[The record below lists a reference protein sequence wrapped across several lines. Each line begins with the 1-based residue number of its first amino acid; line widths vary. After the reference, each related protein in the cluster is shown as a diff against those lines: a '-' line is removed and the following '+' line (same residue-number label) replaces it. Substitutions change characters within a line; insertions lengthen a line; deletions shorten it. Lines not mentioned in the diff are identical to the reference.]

1 MRKVVIG
8 VMACFALSS
17 VAFARVDINTATESE
32 LEALKGIGPVR
43 AQAIIEY
50 RQKHGA
56 FKSLKELEMVPGVA
70 TTTVEKIKDE
80 VTIDGRS
87 AGAKGLRKSSE
98 ASSATL
104 QRDPR
109 N

>member
-1 MRKVVIG
+1 MRKFVIG
-8 VMACFALSS
+8 VLAFFATTT
-17 VAFARVDINTATESE
+17 VAFARVNINTATELE
-32 LEALKGIGPVR
+32 LEAIKGIGPVR

-50 RQKHGA
+50 RQKHGP

-70 TTTVEKIKDE
+70 TATTEKIKDE
-80 VTIDGRS
+80 VTIDTGS
-87 AGAKGLRKSSE
+87 AGAKGLRKASEPSSIK
-98 ASSATL
+98 L